1 MFYHVIFVFSK
12 ELGPSRV
19 ISALTYEYSRLFTSN
34 ESNLCGTL
42 IVQNIRTTQLSANKS
57 HVLLP
62 SYNYMVWQMYL
73 VFSHVIFVNMM
84 QISYLGLTMVC
95 CLQDN
100 VVFDANASTNGFYIR
115 YTVSML
121 FISYILSCV
130 EYIFSHSLM

>member
-1 MFYHVIFVFSK
+1 
-12 ELGPSRV
+12 
-19 ISALTYEYSRLFTSN
+19 
-34 ESNLCGTL
+34 
-42 IVQNIRTTQLSANKS
+42 
-57 HVLLP
+57 
-62 SYNYMVWQMYL
+62 
-73 VFSHVIFVNMM
+73 MM